1 MGDRIFQKLE
11 NLEEL
16 KRSPI
21 FVFAADA
28 MASTSLQGLGL
39 VQEPTPHYRNRIEF
53 LELQRQFIEDAY
65 IDGLLMTPADA
76 EILAQEEKLFDHSPV
91 TPIVRMNAETGI
103 WNPRHGI
110 YRQQHS
116 LPFQTVPVE
125 AAQYC
130 DSLVNNATAC
140 HINLGLYSI
149 TLNNDVE
156 ADERMLNAYLK
167 FAKDVGEMRGFEHVL
182 EVFLPNVRI
191 PGMDTEKRGQYT
203 ADSIHRTMSY
213 LRIRQRPL
221 FIKTAYTTKEIW
233 QELTSFDPTL
243 IIGALGGPKQNAK
256 STLSLAHDVTEYG
269 GKVILFGRTVFQEDD
284 PRLMAK
290 ALRAVLD
297 RDRSIEEAH
306 NEYQQAVRGMPSN
319 RGGGRR

>member
-11 NLEEL
+11 NPEEL
-16 KRSPI
+16 KKSPI

-28 MASTSLQGLGL
+28 MASTSLEGLGM
-39 VQEPTPHYRNRIEF
+39 VQNPTPHYRNRIEF
-53 LELQRQFIEDAY
+53 LELQRHFIEDAY
-65 IDGLLMTPADA
+65 VDGVLMTPADA
-76 EILAQEEKLFDHSPV
+76 EILAQEERLFDHSPV

-125 AAQYC
+125 TARYC
-130 DSLVNNATAC
+130 ESLVNNATSC
-140 HINLGLYSI
+140 HISLGLYSI

-156 ADERMLNAYLK
+156 ADERTLNAYLR
-167 FAKDVGEMRGFEHVL
+167 FAREVSEIRGFEHIL

-191 PGMDTEKRGQYT
+191 PGMDLERRGEYT

-221 FIKTAYTTKEIW
+221 FIKTAYTTGEIW
-233 QELTSFDPTL
+233 QALTSFDPTL
-243 IIGALGGPKQNAK
+243 VIGALGGPRQGPKA
-256 STLSLAHDVTEYG
+256 TLQLAYDVTEYG
-269 GKVILFGRTVFQEDD
+269 GKVILFGRTVFQEDE
-284 PRLMAK
+284 PRSIAK

-297 RDRSIEEAH
+297 REMSVDEAH
-306 NEYQQAVRGMPSN
+306 NEYQQAVREMSSN
-319 RGGGRR
+319 RGAARR

>member
-11 NLEEL
+11 NPEEL
-16 KRSPI
+16 KKGPI

-28 MASTSLQGLGL
+28 MASTSLQGLGM
-39 VQEPTPHYRNRIEF
+39 VQHPTPHYRNRIEF

-76 EILAQEEKLFDHSPV
+76 EILALEEKLFNHSPV

-110 YRQQHS
+110 YRQQFS

-125 AAQYC
+125 VAQYC
-130 DSLVNNATAC
+130 ESLVNNATAC

-167 FAKDVGEMRGFEHVL
+167 FARDVGEIRGFEHVL

-191 PGMDTEKRGQYT
+191 PGMDVEKRGQYT

-243 IIGALGGPKQNAK
+243 VIGALGGPRQNAK

-269 GKVILFGRTVFQEDD
+269 GRVILFGRTVFQEDD
-284 PRLMAK
+284 PRMMAK

-297 RDRSIEEAH
+297 REGSIEEAH
-306 NEYQQAVRGMPSN
+306 NEYQQSVWEIRSN
-319 RGGGRR
+319 RGSERR